1 MDTSKLLRNRT
12 TIQIRFS
19 EVDSLGI
26 VWHGNYV
33 KYLEDGREAFG
44 REFDLGYYDVYEFG
58 LLIPIVKLDMDFK
71 LQVRYGEGIVIETT
85 FANDEAA
92 KIIFDYTIYR
102 KSDDAVVLTA
112 RSTQVFIDEKGML
125 ELTNPDFYLNWKKRM
140 GL

>member
-1 MDTSKLLRNRT
+1 MYTPKILTNRT
-12 TIQIRFS
+12 TTLIRFC

-44 REFDLGYYDVYEFG
+44 REFGLGYNDVYDFG
-58 LLIPIVKLDMDFK
+58 LLIPIIKLDIDFK
-71 LQVRYGEGIVIETT
+71 LPVRYGDEIVIETT
-85 FANDEAA
+85 FVNEAAA

-112 RSTQVFIDEKGML
+112 GSTQVFINETGLL
-125 ELTNPDFYLNWKKRM
+125 ELTNPDFYLNWKKKM
-140 GL
+140 GI

>member
-1 MDTSKLLRNRT
+1 M
-12 TIQIRFS
+12 
-19 EVDSLGI
+19 DSLGI

-33 KYLEDGREAFG
+33 NYLEDGREAFG
-44 REFDLGYYDVYEFG
+44 REFGLGYYDVYEFG

-71 LQVRYGEGIVIETT
+71 LQVRYGEEIVIETT
-85 FANDEAA
+85 FVNDEAA

>member
-1 MDTSKLLRNRT
+1 
-12 TIQIRFS
+12 
-19 EVDSLGI
+19 VDSVSI
-26 VWHGNYV
+26 VWYGNYV
-33 KYLEDGREAFG
+33 SYLEDVREVFG
-44 REFDLGYYDVYEFG
+44 REFGLGYYDVYEFG

-71 LQVRYGEGIVIETT
+71 LQVRYGEEIIIETT
-85 FANDEAA
+85 FVNDEAA

-125 ELTNPDFYLNWKKRM
+125 ELTNPDFYLNWKKRI

>member
-1 MDTSKLLRNRT
+1 MNSITNRT
-12 TIQIRFS
+12 TTQIRFS

-44 REFDLGYYDVYEFG
+44 REFGLGYNEVYGFG
-58 LLIPIVKLDMDFK
+58 LLIPIIKLDIDFK
-71 LQVRYGEGIVIETT
+71 LQVRYGEEIVIETT
-85 FANDEAA
+85 FVNEAAA

-112 RSTQVFIDEKGML
+112 RSTQVFINETGEL
-125 ELTNPDFYLNWKKRM
+125 ELINPDFYLKWKKKM

>member
-1 MDTSKLLRNRT
+1 MIQKLIRNRT
-12 TIQIRFS
+12 TTQIRFS

-44 REFDLGYYDVYEFG
+44 CEFGLGYYDVYEFG

-71 LQVRYGEGIVIETT
+71 LQVRYGEEIVIETT
-85 FANDEAA
+85 FVNDEAA

-112 RSTQVFIDEKGML
+112 SSTQVFIDEKGML
-125 ELTNPDFYLNWKKRM
+125 QLTNPDFYLNWKKRM